1 MQIRIL
7 SASDIVQ
14 SLPMADAIDVNAQA
28 YAMLSAGET
37 IVPQR
42 LSIETTQGVTLFMP
56 AYLPSTGAFAV
67 KAISIY
73 DQNPKK
79 GLRTVHAIVLVIDNE
94 TGQPLALID
103 GTRLTALRTAAGA
116 GAATR
121 MLAREDAR
129 VLAMFGAGG
138 LAMDQVE
145 AVLAVRPIE
154 EVRIYTPSG
163 SSARNLAEQLNQ
175 QHPNLIAR
183 AVDSPS
189 QAVRGADI
197 ITCVTTSRTPVF
209 DPADVASGTHIN
221 GIGSFMPDVR
231 EVQVVGL
238 PNLRVFV
245 DTQELALIEAGDL
258 IQAIDEG
265 YIQSGDLTEIGKV
278 VMGKAPGR
286 TSSDEITFFKSVGVA
301 VQDAATAQAVLA
313 RATEVGLGM
322 EVEM

>member
-1 MQIRIL
+1 MPIRIL
-7 SASDIVQ
+7 SASDIAQ

-28 YAMLSAGET
+28 YAMLNAGET

-42 LSIETTQGVTLFMP
+42 LSIETDQGVTLFMP
-56 AYLPSTGAFAV
+56 AYLPATGALAV

-73 DQNPKK
+73 DQNPKQ

-121 MLAREDAR
+121 LLAREDAR

-163 SSARNLAEQLNQ
+163 SSARNLAERLSQ

-189 QAVRGADI
+189 QAVHGADV

-209 DPADVASGTHIN
+209 DPADVTTGTHIN

-231 EVQVVGL
+231 EVQIVGL

-258 IQAIDEG
+258 IQPIDEG

-278 VMGKAPGR
+278 IMSQAPGR

-301 VQDAATAQAVLA
+301 VQDAATAQAVLT
-313 RATEVGLGM
+313 RAMEVGLGM
-322 EVEM
+322 EVEI